1 MRRIIKKCFP
11 STIPV
16 LFGYIPLGFAFGVM
30 LSAAGYNPLWA
41 FVMSLTIFAGTGQ
54 FLCVALLAA
63 GADIPQVIL
72 MTFLINFRHF
82 FYGLSLIVKYHGTGG
97 LRWYMMFGMTDE
109 TYAVMTSTKVP
120 DGVEPKYYY
129 FTVTLLDHIYWIA
142 GGVLG
147 ASVGWLVDFNSTGI
161 EFVMTALFAVLV
173 VEQWKN
179 NKIHLPALIGFIVP
193 IVSLLVLGSE
203 HFLIPALFVVS
214 ALLLLLRPKLD
225 RGEAEP

>member
-1 MRRIIKKCFP
+1 MKNVIKKSFP
-11 STIPV
+11 STVPV

-54 FLCVALLAA
+54 FLCVTLLAA
-63 GADIPQVIL
+63 GADLWQVVL
-72 MTFLINFRHF
+72 MTFLLNFRHF
-82 FYGLSLIVKYHGTGG
+82 FYGLSLVVKYHGTGK
-97 LRWYMMFGMTDE
+97 LKWYMIFGMTDE

-120 DGVEPKYYY
+120 EGIKPAHYY
-129 FTVTLLDHIYWIA
+129 FTVTMLDHIYWII

-147 ASVGWLVDFNSTGI
+147 ASVGSLVDFNSTGI

-173 VEQWKN
+173 VEQWKS
-179 NKIHLPALIGFIVP
+179 NKIHLPALIGFFVP
-193 IVSLLVLGSE
+193 VLSLLILGSE

-214 ALLLLLRPKLD
+214 ALLMLLRPKLE
-225 RGEAEP
+225 RREGAL